1 MTLFNGSMLLYWI
14 LKNGC
19 QGVSVQSIKCS
30 PQEHED
36 VESPAPCKDGQNST
50 PYNLNS
56 EALTETVGSLT
67 ASLLKSGNFSFSERS
82 CLKT

>member
-36 VESPAPCKDGQNST
+36 VESPAPCKDGQSSV
-50 PYNLNS
+50 PYNLSS
-56 EALTETVGSLT
+56 EALTQTVGSFN
-67 ASLLKSGNFSFSERS
+67 GFSSQVRKFQFQ
-82 CLKT
+82 